1 MAENEELEA
10 IHEELPDTKTL
21 IRETRIMADAA
32 EKTAAAAM
40 READAAWERVK
51 MMRNAD
57 ADQET
62 AKATRNEVSRPWW
75 RKLFS

>member
-1 MAENEELEA
+1 M
-10 IHEELPDTKTL
+10 
-21 IRETRIMADAA
+21 MADPA

-40 READAAWERVK
+40 RE
-51 MMRNAD
+51 AD